1 MGRTVRM
8 DLMKVSPPVCISRI
22 GQVPVADE

>member
-8 DLMKVSPPVCISRI
+8 DLMKVSPSVCISRT
-22 GQVPVADE
+22 GQVPVADD